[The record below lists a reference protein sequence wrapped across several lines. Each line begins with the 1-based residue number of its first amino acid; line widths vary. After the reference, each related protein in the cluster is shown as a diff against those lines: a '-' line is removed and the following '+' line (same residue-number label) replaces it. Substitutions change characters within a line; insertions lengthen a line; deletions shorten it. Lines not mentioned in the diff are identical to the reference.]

1 MRLVLISSF
10 FFYSV
15 FSVSQNIVPLVDF
28 SRYFK
33 NFQDG
38 YFRQIEFQPISEF
51 KYGDNLVAYVDFR
64 GNLVVYDGIKKNN
77 ISNIRVVYEVSDKL
91 MIWKVG
97 ETLNMWDETGKRT
110 LTFNVR
116 NYWVK
121 DDIIVFEDTRY
132 NSVSVYYNGEIYPL
146 YNSLGD
152 LNSPDF
158 IGENIVAFRDNGNFN
173 KVFWN
178 GAIYDIDVWQSSF
191 SYHGG
196 TDILAFNDLVNG
208 TFTVFDKGVFFDV
221 EDFYMDTYKAGRGFV
236 AYTNLNGDLIYYS
249 NGAKQK
255 LSNFA
260 PDFWDVKDD
269 VIVWSENTFFY
280 AFSNGEKIEL
290 ARYIPKDYQLKN
302 NTVAFRNIMGG
313 VSALV
318 NGEIF
323 EITNQFNSTYSIH
336 TNSVLV
342 ELFNRSFILF
352 TNGKKYV
359 M

>member
-1 MRLVLISSF
+1 MRLVLISLF

-64 GNLVVYDGIKKNN
+64 GNLIVYDGIKKNS
-77 ISNIRVVYEVSDKL
+77 ISNLRVEYEVSDKL